1 MGENGRKRVRPTT
14 LVVDLK
20 ALKDP
25 WAEWCAQRGLTPSEA
40 VRRTLRAVL
49 DQGDGPTAG
58 AALPAVT
65 DGEGEGDIRRVELR
79 LTPAEF
85 AALSAV
91 AAQEG
96 LSLPRWLV
104 ALVRVHVT
112 GETVLSKTEIAALA
126 RSNQILLALV
136 QTLDKIARN
145 EHAQAETDTLA
156 LAQIKFLGDQ
166 VRTHLRSVS
175 DLTSANS
182 RRWRR

>member
-1 MGENGRKRVRPTT
+1 MGEDGRKKARPTQI
-14 LVVDLK
+14 VVDLK
-20 ALKDP
+20 SLHDP
-25 WAEWCAQRGLTPSEA
+25 WRAWCAARGLTPSEA
-40 VRRTLRAVL
+40 VRQTLRAVL
-49 DQGDGPTAG
+49 DQGDAPAAG
-58 AALPAVT
+58 AARPAVA

-79 LTPAEF
+79 LTAAEF
-85 AALSAV
+85 AAVSAV

-104 ALVRVHVT
+104 ALVRVHVA
-112 GETVLSKTEIAALA
+112 GEVVLSKTEISALA
-126 RSNQILLALV
+126 RSNQVLLALV

-145 EHAQAETDTLA
+145 EHDQAETDTLA